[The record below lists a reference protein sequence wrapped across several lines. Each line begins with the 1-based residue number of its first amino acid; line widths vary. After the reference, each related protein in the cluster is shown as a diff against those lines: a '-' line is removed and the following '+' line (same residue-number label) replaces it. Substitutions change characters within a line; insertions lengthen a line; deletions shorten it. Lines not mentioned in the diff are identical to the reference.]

1 MGELESFAECH
12 RSLPRKY
19 SMCSHRPC
27 TNWACATCVEI
38 TSRQDALIKLCR
50 ASYSLR
56 TWFQRHDLKTLIR
69 VFSVLSFVSDPGGY
83 DEDVA
88 IELLQDAAD
97 AGHGA
102 ATEALEQLQ
111 EDTDNDRMQIEKNT
125 EALKTFELRNST
137 EDVFET
143 QRRTWWGPQQEDL
156 ACHRKV
162 MLFASHICTYFT
174 TFKHMRT

>member
-111 EDTDNDRMQIEKNT
+111 EDTDNDRMQIEKKHRNFEDFSNSEIPQKMFLKHSAGPGGAHSKRIWHAT
-125 EALKTFELRNST
+125 EK
-137 EDVFET
+137 
-143 QRRTWWGPQQEDL
+143 
-156 ACHRKV
+156 
-162 MLFASHICTYFT
+162 
-174 TFKHMRT
+174 